1 MAAGKKAFV
10 LYTDIIH
17 TVEKLP
23 DKEAGELFKIILR
36 YVNDLDPKVPSG
48 FVDIAFEPIKQQLKR
63 DLQKYH
69 NICDRNKENG
79 SKGGRPKNPKN
90 PVGLSGNPKEP
101 KKADSD
107 TDTDTDTDTDKDIIK
122 TKGFSPPAIEKV
134 KSLFVE
140 KGSTPIEAE
149 SFWNFYESKGWMV
162 GKTKMKNWKAACA
175 NWIARN
181 NKVTVR
187 KTMPIFTPDA

>member
-1 MAAGKKAFV
+1 MAIGKKAFV

-63 DLQKYH
+63 DLEKYH

-101 KKADSD
+101 KEPDSD
-107 TDTDTDTDTDKDIIK
+107 TDTDTDTDTDIIK

-134 KSLFVE
+134 KSLFIE
-140 KGSTPIEAE
+140 KGSTAEEGE
-149 SFWNFYESKGWMV
+149 SFYNFYESKNWMV
-162 GKTKMKNWKAACA
+162 GKNKMTKWKSSVAG
-175 NWIARN
+175 WIARN